1 MYKLNLRGLIWFLFL
16 QDSDSS
22 FPEIEEPHRHGIT
35 VGFVSRT
42 PSATPVS
49 PPYRISSHHHNG
61 REAALSGKRVNY
73 GRDVSPIAQ
82 MSRENSDVQ
91 MNLPKTFLT
100 RKGALMLFS
109 APEDEEESLTPS
121 RSVGPRPRYMRLR
134 KSADLIDTSLK
145 LGTMDK
151 LAMSVLQYGEEVNM
165 YALYN
170 MLEKLLI
177 GHFIVTCTFSK
188 RLNKKLEEPPRYSW
202 NIVESG
208 VKHHCPP
215 LLIL

>member
-1 MYKLNLRGLIWFLFL
+1 
-16 QDSDSS
+16 
-22 FPEIEEPHRHGIT
+22 
-35 VGFVSRT
+35 
-42 PSATPVS
+42 
-49 PPYRISSHHHNG
+49 
-61 REAALSGKRVNY
+61 
-73 GRDVSPIAQ
+73 
-82 MSRENSDVQ
+82 MSRENSDAQ

-165 YALYN
+165 YELYN

-188 RLNKKLEEPPRYSW
+188 RLNKKLEEPPRYS
-202 NIVESG
+202 
-208 VKHHCPP
+208 
-215 LLIL
+215 